1 MIRHLPLQLFVLF
14 LVCLFSVTAVSAA
27 NNRIP
32 TSKKSEESYRRVA
45 PKLISE
51 MMKKDLNLGDP
62 VFIRIFKLE
71 RTLEIWIRKGLTYK
85 LFKSY
90 PICDFSGTLG
100 PKIREGDKQSP
111 EGFYTVGISQLNP
124 HSNYHLSFNL
134 GFPNEYDR
142 SRKRTGSV
150 LMVHGRCSS
159 AGCYAMMD
167 YRMEEIYAIVESAI
181 ILGQQQVPV
190 HIFPF
195 HMTDA
200 NMKAFSDSKWLSFWK
215 NLKKGYDHFEGHK
228 FPPLVTVQDREY
240 KFLTFQPILF
250 GGKFP
255 ERNDS
260 NNNYAEYKKTGHTTA
275 PPQETFIVE
284 KNVDKVQK
292 PEKTKVARNLFRKK
306 TEEDASYL

>member
-1 MIRHLPLQLFVLF
+1 MRHLPVHFFVLF
-14 LVCLFSVTAVSAA
+14 FLCLFFVTAVNAA
-27 NNRIP
+27 NNHIP

-181 ILGQQQVPV
+181 ILGQEQVPV

-195 HMTDA
+195 HMTAA
-200 NMKAFSDSKWLSFWK
+200 NMKAFSDSKWISFWK
-215 NLKKGYDHFEGHK
+215 NLKEGYDHFEGHR
-228 FPPLVTVQDREY
+228 FPPLVTVQDKEY
-240 KFLTFQPILF
+240 KFLNYQPLLF

-255 ERNDS
+255 ARKDTG
-260 NNNYAEYKKTGHTTA
+260 NNYAEYRKTGRTGKA
-275 PPQETFIVE
+275 ARDLFMV
-284 KNVDKVQK
+284 KKDVGKVQS
-292 PEKTKVARNLFRKK
+292 PEKPQVARNLNRKK
-306 TEEDASYL
+306 PEENPSYL